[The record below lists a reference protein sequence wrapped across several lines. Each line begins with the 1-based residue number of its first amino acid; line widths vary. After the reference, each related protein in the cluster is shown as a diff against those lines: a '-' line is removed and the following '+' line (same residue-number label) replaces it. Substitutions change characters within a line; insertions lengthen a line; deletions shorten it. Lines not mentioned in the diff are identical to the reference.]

1 MQKPENSKLSL
12 FFFFSFLLFFSA
24 SQFLCC
30 IFFFPL
36 SASPTF
42 SVLSVLTRINFNR
55 MPQQISNRSTPR
67 FLFGSSHTKKR
78 KRKSMKARHSILSS
92 SPGRRFFV
100 VVSFFFFSFIFLP
113 FFSVVEDLVAR
124 RVCSFLFFFLLH
136 FQSFASPPVSSFAY
150 RGNAQMSARH
160 SFLPSFFYSCPFLFH
175 VTNERNS
182 MQLNSLSKGKV
193 NKKKK
198 KTTPQTAQNFWFR
211 FRCTWKMRDSILKHT
226 QKKPHSFL

>member
-124 RVCSFLFFFLLH
+124 RVCSFLFFFLFFIFNPSLLP
-136 FQSFASPPVSSFAY
+136 QYRPSPTVEMHKCQHDTRSCPLFFTPA
-150 RGNAQMSARH
+150 
-160 SFLPSFFYSCPFLFH
+160 LSFFTLLMRGTAC
-175 VTNERNS
+175 NS
-182 MQLNSLSKGKV
+182 
-193 NKKKK
+193 
-198 KTTPQTAQNFWFR
+198 TR
-211 FRCTWKMRDSILKHT
+211 FQRAK
-226 QKKPHSFL
+226 